1 MQASPSHPLHRYN
14 AAARWLHWI
23 IALLI
28 IAAYALILSH
38 GEFPRGSPER
48 TLVVQSHFWAGI
60 AVLILAIPRVF
71 NRRARGAPLITPPL
85 SSVLQKLSWL
95 THLLLY
101 LFLFAQPILG
111 ILTVW
116 LGRGAIPV
124 PLSELQIASPF
135 AVDKDLSGSIKEVHE
150 TLGELFYY
158 VIGLHVLAA
167 LAHHLV
173 RRDDTLRRML

>member
-1 MQASPSHPLHRYN
+1 MQASHSPHRYN

-28 IAAYALILSH
+28 IAAYALILSR
-38 GEFPRGSPER
+38 GEFARGSPAR

-71 NRRARGAPLITPPL
+71 NRRAHGAPAITPPL
-85 SSVLQKLSWL
+85 SSVMQKLAWL

-101 LFLFAQPILG
+101 LFLFAQPLLG

-124 PLSELQIASPF
+124 PLTELHIASPF
-135 AVDKDLSGSIKEVHE
+135 AVNKDLAGEIREVHE

-158 VIGLHVLAA
+158 VIGLHLLAA
-167 LAHHLV
+167 LLHHFV
-173 RRDDTLRRML
+173 RRDDTLKRML

>member
-1 MQASPSHPLHRYN
+1 MQTSLSPHRYN

-28 IAAYALILSH
+28 VAAYTLILSR
-38 GEFPRGSPER
+38 GEFARGSPER
-48 TLVVQSHFWAGI
+48 TLVVQSHYWAGI
-60 AVLILAIPRVF
+60 AVLLLAIPRVF
-71 NRRARGAPLITPPL
+71 NRRAHGAPAITPPL
-85 SSVLQKLSWL
+85 SSVMQKLAWI

-101 LFLFAQPILG
+101 LFLFAQPLLG
-111 ILTVW
+111 MLTVW

-124 PLSELQIASPF
+124 PLTELQVASPF
-135 AVDKDLSGSIKEVHE
+135 ALDKELSRSIKEVHE

-167 LAHHLV
+167 LFHHFL